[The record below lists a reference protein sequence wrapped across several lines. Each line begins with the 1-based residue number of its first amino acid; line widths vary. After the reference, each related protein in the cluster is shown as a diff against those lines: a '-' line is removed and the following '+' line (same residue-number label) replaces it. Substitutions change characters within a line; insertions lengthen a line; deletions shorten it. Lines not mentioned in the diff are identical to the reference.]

1 MIRLLLR
8 NIQCSR
14 TVLATSMHDVSVA
27 EEAGKWN
34 RNPSVQSYERY
45 LFLAL
50 PEFGNNRPTLHILF
64 RSASFR
70 ETHRLS
76 AFSDE
81 NYPYLYRELLQRL
94 SGCLVRRGLP
104 PGNILPMIPA
114 YPDGQPTAR
123 PACRFPSRKHSWRPL
138 RGTRYFSNGAAGSPF
153 LPGSVRHE
161 RNRQIFRLVAGR
173 ELPLLSVSGSGY
185 RR

>member
-45 LFLAL
+45 LFLVL

-81 NYPYLYRELLQRL
+81 NYVSVQRATAKAFRL
-94 SGCLVRRGLP
+94 SR
-104 PGNILPMIPA
+104 
-114 YPDGQPTAR
+114 PTR
-123 PACRFPSRKHSWRPL
+123 PASWKYSSNDPGISRWTTNRTSGLSIPIPKAFVATITRHSLFFQRCWPDRLFFPV
-138 RGTRYFSNGAAGSPF
+138 SP
-153 LPGSVRHE
+153 
-161 RNRQIFRLVAGR
+161 A
-173 ELPLLSVSGSGY
+173 
-185 RR
+185 

>member
-1 MIRLLLR
+1 MNDIFSLSFLNSEIIAQRFIYFPISFFSGNSSSIR
-8 NIQCSR
+8 
-14 TVLATSMHDVSVA
+14 
-27 EEAGKWN
+27 
-34 RNPSVQSYERY
+34 
-45 LFLAL
+45 
-50 PEFGNNRPTLHILF
+50 
-64 RSASFR
+64 
-70 ETHRLS
+70 
-76 AFSDE
+76 FSDE